1 MKKKFHSV
9 KLSELDEVEKLYKVK
24 IQVYSLAPTQTHR
37 EDNEENESDIAAATL
52 IRRPHRHEALPKL
65 VRIPFLVHQRSGALL

>member
-37 EDNEENESDIAAATL
+37 EDNEEIESDIAAATL